1 MASTKRR
8 IVECSQCRRV
18 MKVVTDVET
27 QSDNDHLYVM
37 SASGGMLPGLVKIGR
52 SKNPLQ
58 RALDLQDAQ
67 PYHIL
72 IHTLYWGAGHREKDV
87 HRALAHFQVTDAPGT
102 EWFEL
107 SVGSACSAISRILFS
122 DVGRAQKRRAE
133 DPSRA
138 AVADEP
144 DD

>member
-1 MASTKRR
+1 
-8 IVECSQCRRV
+8 
-18 MKVVTDVET
+18 MKVVIDVET
-27 QSDNDHLYVM
+27 QSDDDHLYVM

-87 HRALAHFQVTDAPGT
+87 RRALAHFQVTDAPGT

-107 SVGSACSAISRILFS
+107 SVSGACSAISKILFAEPS
-122 DVGRAQKRRAE
+122 RAAQKRRPA
-133 DPSRA
+133 DAPKIA
-138 AVADEP
+138 PADEP